1 MLMRISV
8 SQLATPVLF
17 FLCINAN
24 AQLKLPVTNN
34 DLRNNLSKVISDY
47 VEGFASLKSDT
58 IIVNPQSIEFTTKL
72 DFPGCEANSITEYL
86 SKKPSYS
93 WEAVLLTS
101 EDFEEASKK
110 YKWLF
115 TQLKLAT
122 ITVQNHP
129 FALNGDFD
137 VPDERK
143 KFCASIF
150 TLTSSDGNLFKLKV
164 EATMQFEFPQWKVN
178 LLVYGREREDN
189 ERGDINAD

>member
-1 MLMRISV
+1 MLMRIPV
-8 SQLATPVLF
+8 FQMATPVLL

-34 DLRNNLSKVISDY
+34 DLKNNLSKVISDY
-47 VEGFASLKSDT
+47 LEGFASLKSDT
-58 IIVNPQSIEFTTKL
+58 VVVNPQSIEFTTKL
-72 DFPGCEANSITEYL
+72 DFPGSEVNSITEYL

-115 TQLKLAT
+115 GQLKLAT
-122 ITVQNHP
+122 VSVQNNS
-129 FALNGDFD
+129 FGLNGEFD

-143 KFCASIF
+143 KFCSSIF
-150 TLTSSDGNLFKLKV
+150 TLTSSDGNLSKLKV
-164 EATMQFEFPQWKVN
+164 EANMQFEFPQWKVKI
-178 LLVYGREREDN
+178 LVYGREREDN
-189 ERGDINAD
+189 ERGDINAY

>member
-17 FLCINAN
+17 FLCISTN
-24 AQLKLPVTNN
+24 AQLRLPVTNN

-72 DFPGCEANSITEYL
+72 DFPGSEVNSITEYL
-86 SKKPSYS
+86 SKKPTYS

-115 TQLKLAT
+115 GQLKLVT
-122 ITVQNHP
+122 VTVQNNSYG
-129 FALNGDFD
+129 LNGEFD

-150 TLTSSDGNLFKLKV
+150 TLTSNDGNLSKLRV
-164 EATMQFEFPQWKVN
+164 EATMQFAFPHWKVN
-178 LLVYGREREDN
+178 LLVYSREREDS

>member
-8 SQLATPVLF
+8 SQMTTPVLF
-17 FLCINAN
+17 FLCISSN

-34 DLRNNLSKVISDY
+34 DLKNSLSKVISDY
-47 VEGFASLKSDT
+47 VQGFASLKSDT

-72 DFPGCEANSITEYL
+72 DFPGCEVNSITEYL

-115 TQLKLAT
+115 GQLKLAT
-122 ITVQNHP
+122 LTVQNKS
-129 FALNGDFD
+129 FVLNGEFD

-143 KFCASIF
+143 KFYASIF
-150 TLTSSDGNLFKLKV
+150 ELTSSDGTLSKMKV

-189 ERGDINAD
+189 ERGDITAD